1 MLNGL
6 QYRYHH
12 GGNPA
17 KAAACATAI
26 EDRRV
31 NRLSSGDL
39 QDIQVGAVAV
49 SIATRGEEKS
59 RQLERRVAKNDSE
72 ENSSVALYW
81 DFENLHAGLFEAV
94 HGDGSYG
101 KSDGRFKAQEP
112 FIDVQAVVEL
122 ASSFGPIAINRA
134 YCNWQY
140 LGRYRDALLQGAVE
154 LIQLFSPG
162 PNAKNGAD
170 IKLCLDAVEDINRF
184 AHIGTVLI
192 VGGDSDFM
200 PVSQK
205 IKAAG
210 RTLVG
215 LGTRKNTNRHWAK
228 SCHEFRYYENLI
240 EQPAVV
246 TVDAAPQAG
255 ADAHPPPAANTPDI
269 DNGAEIFRRAIT
281 LLAETKSD
289 PWVNKGSVWHMIKRL
304 DSTFNPNDHGHDNF
318 PAMVKALEGMIEI
331 RKGVSDQLIRL
342 R

>member
-1 MLNGL
+1 M
-6 QYRYHH
+6 
-12 GGNPA
+12 
-17 KAAACATAI
+17 
-26 EDRRV
+26 
-31 NRLSSGDL
+31 
-39 QDIQVGAVAV
+39 
-49 SIATRGEEKS
+49 
-59 RQLERRVAKNDSE
+59 AKNDNQD
-72 ENSSVALYW
+72 NSSVALYW
-81 DFENLHAGLFEAV
+81 DFENLHAALSEAI

-112 FIDVQAVVEL
+112 FIDVQAVIEL

-184 AHIGTVLI
+184 AHIGTVVI

-210 RTLVG
+210 RRLIG
-215 LGTRKNTNRHWAK
+215 LGTRKNTNRHWAN

-240 EQPAVV
+240 ELPVGVV
-246 TVDAAPQAG
+246 LEASPQTQASLSLP
-255 ADAHPPPAANTPDI
+255 ADAGTPAADT
-269 DNGAEIFRRAIT
+269 GAEIFRRAIT
-281 LLAETKSD
+281 LLAEAHGES
-289 PWVNKGSVWHMIKRL
+289 WVRESSLLHMIKRL
-304 DSTFNPNDHGHDNF
+304 DSTFNTRDYGHDSF
-318 PAMVKALEGMIEI
+318 PAMAKALGGLIEI
-331 RKGVSDQLIRL
+331 HMGDSDPLIRL